1 VRKSQNLI
9 ERAVILSL
17 GKILRTPLTELAV
30 VAMILIALFPRKPLT
45 TRQCVVGGMLVFL
58 DGWLIGTG

>member
-1 VRKSQNLI
+1 M
-9 ERAVILSL
+9 ILSL